1 MLYEDITSQELSAE
15 NFGRNMIYAGLEN
28 LMKIDILKGLEK
40 LQEKISKNFI
50 QTEFMSFFNNDL
62 TKTVSN
68 F

>member
-1 MLYEDITSQELSAE
+1 
-15 NFGRNMIYAGLEN
+15 MIYAGLEN